1 MATTVTSLRLAS
13 AMARSTLRP
22 MRPKP
27 EMAILTGMECS
38 QFDSG
43 DYLAGAPEIEGGT
56 ASASKSNLYILLQ
69 ALVRSYERPVNATV
83 AFPATASV
91 REPWQTTVR
100 LLTLPPSVPI
110 V

>member
-43 DYLAGAPEIEGGT
+43 GDHLAGAPEIEGGT
-56 ASASKSNLYILLQ
+56 ASASKSNLYVLLQ
-69 ALVRSYERPVNATV
+69 ALVRSYQRPVNATV
-83 AFPATASV
+83 AFPVNASV
-91 REPWQTTVR
+91 RERWQTTVR
-100 LLTLPPSVPI
+100 LLTLP
-110 V
+110 